1 ERMKY
6 IALIVASM
14 VLVGCESTQEY
25 LGKYQAEAEAASK
38 RKAEFE
44 FDCKDVSTTL
54 ISEKRI
60 ETFRLERPQYQIGA
74 KGCGKKKVY
83 LVNCNEDEGCTV
95 LDSTV
100 NIQTQ

>member
-1 ERMKY
+1 MKS
-6 IALIVASM
+6 IMIIVASF
-14 VLVGCESTQEY
+14 VLVACESTQDY
-25 LGKYQAEAEAASK
+25 LAEYQAEAEAASK

-60 ETFRLERPQYQIGA
+60 EAYRFERPQYQIGV

-83 LVNCNEDEGCTV
+83 LVNCNEGDGCTV

-100 NIQTQ
+100 RL